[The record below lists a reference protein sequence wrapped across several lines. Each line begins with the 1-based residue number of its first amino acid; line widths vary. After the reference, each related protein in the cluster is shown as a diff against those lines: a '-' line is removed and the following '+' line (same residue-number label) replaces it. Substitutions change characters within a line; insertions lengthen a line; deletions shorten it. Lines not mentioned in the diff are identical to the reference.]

1 MPKVKGSFSGAINAA
16 DLALFKNLDKVVWN
30 GVLYACVRRS
40 ANFAF
45 KENVPQRDFAPQ
57 QKVFS
62 FVDCGREVCGLVVR
76 AALSRVVVFKP
87 FPKDCGKSAPE
98 SVLRMHVKES
108 RAAACRRWH
117 CSKNKNAALRI
128 PHRRDCVLDSCFLL
142 HAGAVSFAIK
152 S

>member
-1 MPKVKGSFSGAINAA
+1 MLLPKVKGAFSGAVNAA
-16 DLALFKNLDKVVWN
+16 DLALFKNLVKVVWN

-40 ANFAF
+40 ANF
-45 KENVPQRDFAPQ
+45 
-57 QKVFS
+57 
-62 FVDCGREVCGLVVR
+62 
-76 AALSRVVVFKP
+76 ALSRVVVFKP

-108 RAAACRRWH
+108 RAAACRRRH

-128 PHRRDCVLDSCFLL
+128 PHRRDCVPDSCFLR
-142 HAGAVSFAIK
+142 HAGAVTFAIK